1 MINRFLQIGFY
12 KQLQQQFLL
21 LLAICIFAIIG
32 CKQSPSLPPA
42 FEVLEQSKTGI
53 DFVNQLKPT
62 GAFNMF
68 KYMYFYNGAGV
79 AAADFNKDG
88 LIDVFFAANQ
98 GDNKLY
104 LNKGGMQFTDISK
117 QSGIVQ
123 DGSWSTGVSVVDI
136 NHDGLLDIYVC
147 RVGKYETLKGHNLL
161 LICTSI
167 DKLGIPHFE
176 DQSKEYGLDFSGFS
190 TQAAFFDMDQDGDL
204 DMFLLNHSVHQNGT
218 FAPRANYLG
227 TFSDVSGDRIYKN
240 DNSHFSDVTKSTGI
254 NSTAISYG
262 LGVVVAD
269 INLDGY
275 PDLYIG
281 NDFHENDYL
290 YINQKNGTFKEEITQ
305 RTMHTSQYSMG
316 VDVAD
321 INNDGFPEIVSMDM
335 LPADPYILK
344 RSEGEDTY
352 DIFNLKIGYG
362 YNYQYTRNNLQINR
376 RNGHFSETGLYS
388 GIAATDWSWA
398 PLWMDF
404 DNDGLKDLFI
414 SNGIPKRMN
423 DIDYI
428 NYISNDQIQN
438 KIKWNNLEKA
448 DMELINKFP
457 QIKLPNK
464 FYSNKGNLVFEDLE
478 SQVKGNLPTY
488 SNGSV
493 YADFDN
499 DGDLDILVNNIDDP
513 VLIYANTS
521 NDKIKKAFASISL
534 QGPENNINAIGAKF
548 VLFSKGAIRTYEKSP
563 VRGFLSSMEIPLH
576 IGLENVIV
584 DSAFLV
590 WPDNS
595 CQNIQFN
602 SKDGQYK
609 FQFQKGLKPFNYQSI
624 LGFQVNANKSLEDI
638 SASAGLLF
646 KHNENI
652 FNEFNREPLIPHM
665 LSTEGPALA
674 VGDANSDGLEDVF
687 LGASKGFKPSLMLQQ
702 SNGKFIKQLV
712 PAFDADSLYEDVDAI
727 WADLN
732 NDGHQDLVVASGGN
746 EYYGQEEWLKPRVY
760 LSNGKAG
767 FTKQADAFSNIY
779 TTQGA
784 IAANDFNGDGLVDL
798 FIGGRSVPFAY
809 GAMPSSYLLL
819 GDGKGHFK
827 DVTESK
833 AKGLSQIGMVTQALW
848 YDIDQ
853 DQDQDLLICS
863 EWGGITAFLNNK
875 GQFSQKLLSDKRGWW
890 NCLLP
895 VDIDNDGDID
905 LIAGN
910 LGLNSRLKASKDK
923 PVRMFYQDFDDNGK
937 KEQVLTYFLGDK
949 ELPFANKAELEKQ
962 MPIIKKKFLYAED
975 FAKASLKD
983 IFTASKLDNAIQYSA
998 DWFSNTLFLNNGKL
1012 DFNAM
1017 ALPNE
1022 AQWSSVKAITAID
1035 ANGDDLL
1042 DILLLGNYYD
1052 NNIQMGRY
1060 DADFGTLL
1068 INKGKGVLEASPL
1081 NELVIKGQVRRVSH
1095 IRYQEQNAWVLAKN
1109 NDSVQLIRFKNQTK
1123 K

>member
-1 MINRFLQIGFY
+1 
-12 KQLQQQFLL
+12 
-21 LLAICIFAIIG
+21 
-32 CKQSPSLPPA
+32 
-42 FEVLEQSKTGI
+42 
-53 DFVNQLKPT
+53 
-62 GAFNMF
+62 
-68 KYMYFYNGAGV
+68 
-79 AAADFNKDG
+79 
-88 LIDVFFAANQ
+88 
-98 GDNKLY
+98 
-104 LNKGGMQFTDISK
+104 
-117 QSGIVQ
+117 
-123 DGSWSTGVSVVDI
+123 
-136 NHDGLLDIYVC
+136 
-147 RVGKYETLKGHNLL
+147 
-161 LICTSI
+161 
-167 DKLGIPHFE
+167 
-176 DQSKEYGLDFSGFS
+176 
-190 TQAAFFDMDQDGDL
+190 
-204 DMFLLNHSVHQNGT
+204 
-218 FAPRANYLG
+218 
-227 TFSDVSGDRIYKN
+227 
-240 DNSHFSDVTKSTGI
+240 
-254 NSTAISYG
+254 
-262 LGVVVAD
+262 
-269 INLDGY
+269 
-275 PDLYIG
+275 
-281 NDFHENDYL
+281 
-290 YINQKNGTFKEEITQ
+290 
-305 RTMHTSQYSMG
+305 
-316 VDVAD
+316 
-321 INNDGFPEIVSMDM
+321 
-335 LPADPYILK
+335 
-344 RSEGEDTY
+344 
-352 DIFNLKIGYG
+352 
-362 YNYQYTRNNLQINR
+362 
-376 RNGHFSETGLYS
+376 
-388 GIAATDWSWA
+388 
-398 PLWMDF
+398 
-404 DNDGLKDLFI
+404 
-414 SNGIPKRMN
+414 
-423 DIDYI
+423 
-428 NYISNDQIQN
+428 
-438 KIKWNNLEKA
+438 
-448 DMELINKFP
+448 
-457 QIKLPNK
+457 
-464 FYSNKGNLVFEDLE
+464 LVFEDLE